1 MRKDK
6 AEEMKKTGISEKKNM
21 VSEIK
26 ILIDMIKLRRLSEGY
41 NKTLRK
47 LEKRSE

>member
-41 NKTLRK
+41 NRH
-47 LEKRSE
+47 